1 MRLPY
6 FDHFQVG
13 YIYILI
19 VPCCNSARNH
29 FTYISPP
36 WAILF
41 LSWRVPCTLCTCF
54 LTLPESPQRGA
65 PEAARLPPAANAP
78 LPFSGQLHHWV
89 LESREEG
96 SDPPIF
102 PWNQLPPHLAG
113 QDPGNNSINTGQQLN
128 NWPAGLGE
136 RGGKGKEKRERNST
150 SKNDSHGSKD
160 SQTAC
165 YLLPGGD
172 LQGPSGAEAV

>member
-1 MRLPY
+1 MGLPY
-6 FDHFQVG
+6 FDHFQAA

-41 LSWRVPCTLCTCF
+41 LSWHVPCTLHTCF

-65 PEAARLPPAANAP
+65 PKAASLPPVANAP

-96 SDPPIF
+96 SDPLIF
-102 PWNQLPPHLAG
+102 P
-113 QDPGNNSINTGQQLN
+113 
-128 NWPAGLGE
+128 
-136 RGGKGKEKRERNST
+136 
-150 SKNDSHGSKD
+150 
-160 SQTAC
+160 
-165 YLLPGGD
+165 
-172 LQGPSGAEAV
+172 